1 MDLGS
6 RYQRTASSRSPS
18 TERFNSSPSRAGRSP
33 SGRGTR
39 RSPQREA
46 AAAGGRAAASRYSH
60 DTVAS
65 RGRRSGSRSPTPPP
79 ARSGA
84 AVGSSTAAADALR
97 EAIADSSVRLDGR
110 KFRDVRSFF
119 ELVDTRAS
127 GAVGAKELRDALVR
141 LDLGLARAELRAC
154 YDIGRGSTIELHELE
169 RWLQRGGTR
178 RLSSPNRRDG
188 PRERVRE
195 RKALARRLAQTVGEE
210 VGLALRRNQASMAS
224 AFRQMDADGS
234 GSLTPA
240 EFRQGL
246 RSLTGKGATA
256 VQLRLLMTELD
267 KDRDGR
273 VDYGEFLAAVEHAA
287 DARRLAR
294 SVTERLRQTI
304 MRNRDS
310 LLQTFD
316 EFDENGDGV
325 LSAKEFRR
333 GLKARG
339 IVLQQGEMQQLMQ
352 VMDTDGNDTL
362 DYREFIDAVE
372 QIGDTSDDM
381 SSDFTDDQWAERR
394 GSLSSDGDSTFRF
407 SRHGVAAYD
416 DDSTDDNVA
425 DLQRQVRLLR
435 DQLDD
440 YRGDEYMMGGA
451 AVGLSGKARARQLRN
466 RMKAGRLQGMR
477 QSRSLIWYF
486 GAWKNCT
493 AEKARENAER
503 TFAGQWHIVGSDHDG
518 QSVEEWIIVWIGTA
532 GDVHCE
538 CFTRKPAGHATVA
551 SSRVEHGKVIGD
563 RLRFTQVYPHSGERT
578 KWELTSRGGRDQLAG
593 SWKGAATGEFAA
605 QRCQLWV
612 DSHDV
617 DLPQTTP
624 RGLRGDSSIGRSSTS
639 PRAAHGASSSSPQ
652 RRRASAR
659 RLAHVVTEEIL
670 EKMAEHHR
678 SLASTFSRMD
688 KTRSGSLSPAEF
700 RQGLRSLTGTVLT
713 QPQMRLLMTELDKD
727 GDDRVDYGEF
737 VAAVMR
743 TADARRLARSVTERL
758 RQDIR
763 INRDSLL
770 HTFDEFDENGDG
782 VLSAKEF
789 RRGLKAR
796 GIVLQQ
802 GEMQQLMQVMDT
814 DGNDTLDYLEFID
827 AIVLLGSNSTDT
839 SDIGGMRRS
848 PPKLTVRTP
857 GDDDFDFSPRSTG
870 SGGSGTPRQRSSGR
884 AGTPALITAIAQR
897 LDELDGWQ
905 TSHLFR
911 PRNRLSST
919 KSDVQE
925 LLEQLRGGRADTSLA
940 ISHKVTARTQ
950 DPRTLIALLY
960 AWLLDL
966 PDSPVPKTMFHDCK
980 LVVDRPEQEAKVLSS
995 LVKDMPEPGQSIV
1008 RAVVDLYRRID
1019 PDRLD
1024 MEAINKGLAPALMHS
1039 PQGAEQKWNYGD
1051 FVALLVQE
1059 LPGQSEDHGR
1069 RRRRTA
1075 SPRRKHGPQQQQPDQ
1090 QHSLLPQHQQRTQ
1103 PYSYRAHSTDDPDF
1117 HQTGGSSSS
1126 SSPGRRRRSPSPG
1139 ALESLFGSCPG
1150 RSNSGGSG
1158 GDDSRRGGR
1167 GGSPSQRRRNP
1178 TPFGSQYPASYDR

>member
-1 MDLGS
+1 
-6 RYQRTASSRSPS
+6 
-18 TERFNSSPSRAGRSP
+18 
-33 SGRGTR
+33 
-39 RSPQREA
+39 
-46 AAAGGRAAASRYSH
+46 
-60 DTVAS
+60 
-65 RGRRSGSRSPTPPP
+65 
-79 ARSGA
+79 
-84 AVGSSTAAADALR
+84 
-97 EAIADSSVRLDGR
+97 
-110 KFRDVRSFF
+110 
-119 ELVDTRAS
+119 
-127 GAVGAKELRDALVR
+127 
-141 LDLGLARAELRAC
+141 
-154 YDIGRGSTIELHELE
+154 
-169 RWLQRGGTR
+169 
-178 RLSSPNRRDG
+178 
-188 PRERVRE
+188 
-195 RKALARRLAQTVGEE
+195 
-210 VGLALRRNQASMAS
+210 
-224 AFRQMDADGS
+224 
-234 GSLTPA
+234 
-240 EFRQGL
+240 
-246 RSLTGKGATA
+246 
-256 VQLRLLMTELD
+256 
-267 KDRDGR
+267 
-273 VDYGEFLAAVEHAA
+273 
-287 DARRLAR
+287 
-294 SVTERLRQTI
+294 
-304 MRNRDS
+304 
-310 LLQTFD
+310 
-316 EFDENGDGV
+316 
-325 LSAKEFRR
+325 
-333 GLKARG
+333 
-339 IVLQQGEMQQLMQ
+339 
-352 VMDTDGNDTL
+352 
-362 DYREFIDAVE
+362 
-372 QIGDTSDDM
+372 
-381 SSDFTDDQWAERR
+381 
-394 GSLSSDGDSTFRF
+394 
-407 SRHGVAAYD
+407 
-416 DDSTDDNVA
+416 
-425 DLQRQVRLLR
+425 
-435 DQLDD
+435 
-440 YRGDEYMMGGA
+440 
-451 AVGLSGKARARQLRN
+451 
-466 RMKAGRLQGMR
+466 
-477 QSRSLIWYF
+477 
-486 GAWKNCT
+486 
-493 AEKARENAER
+493 
-503 TFAGQWHIVGSDHDG
+503 
-518 QSVEEWIIVWIGTA
+518 
-532 GDVHCE
+532 
-538 CFTRKPAGHATVA
+538 
-551 SSRVEHGKVIGD
+551 
-563 RLRFTQVYPHSGERT
+563 
-578 KWELTSRGGRDQLAG
+578 
-593 SWKGAATGEFAA
+593 
-605 QRCQLWV
+605 
-612 DSHDV
+612 
-617 DLPQTTP
+617 
-624 RGLRGDSSIGRSSTS
+624 
-639 PRAAHGASSSSPQ
+639 
-652 RRRASAR
+652 
-659 RLAHVVTEEIL
+659 
-670 EKMAEHHR
+670 
-678 SLASTFSRMD
+678 
-688 KTRSGSLSPAEF
+688 
-700 RQGLRSLTGTVLT
+700 
-713 QPQMRLLMTELDKD
+713 
-727 GDDRVDYGEF
+727 
-737 VAAVMR
+737 
-743 TADARRLARSVTERL
+743 
-758 RQDIR
+758 
-763 INRDSLL
+763 
-770 HTFDEFDENGDG
+770 
-782 VLSAKEF
+782 
-789 RRGLKAR
+789 
-796 GIVLQQ
+796 VLQQ

-1019 PDRLD
+1019 PDGLD